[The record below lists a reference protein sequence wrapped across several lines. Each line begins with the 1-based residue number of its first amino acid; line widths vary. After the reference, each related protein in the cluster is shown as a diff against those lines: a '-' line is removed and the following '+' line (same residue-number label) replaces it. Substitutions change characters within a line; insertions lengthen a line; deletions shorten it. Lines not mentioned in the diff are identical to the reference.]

1 MIFVSPHF
9 PGAHPRLPWPRL
21 YPFPQSPH
29 APPPSGFIL
38 LDSGAFGLSQRGQS
52 MDINHIHRLAAHYR
66 QHASPII
73 HAIAPDVYLDPEQTM
88 TNWRY
93 WQSHFPDLPVVPV
106 IQFPRERRLD
116 LYSAQRQAAFY
127 ASFHPRFLA
136 ISNPGLTAAQSSR
149 QHIAELCQLV
159 RAASGAAWLHNLGH
173 RFRNCRCFTILSPY
187 PFVCQSVPTPNE
199 S

>member
-73 HAIAPDVYLDPEQTM
+73 THSSVSPSPPQTNPE
-88 TNWRY
+88 
-93 WQSHFPDLPVVPV
+93 
-106 IQFPRERRLD
+106 I
-116 LYSAQRQAAFY
+116 
-127 ASFHPRFLA
+127 HP
-136 ISNPGLTAAQSSR
+136 ILT
-149 QHIAELCQLV
+149 
-159 RAASGAAWLHNLGH
+159 
-173 RFRNCRCFTILSPY
+173 
-187 PFVCQSVPTPNE
+187 
-199 S
+199 